1 MDSYSNRLSQSLR
14 DVLENRV
21 EELSRMLVTTKA
33 IDYADYSQRIG
44 HVQGLREAI
53 SVLSNVEQQLGRA
66 ENDAE
71 RAPMMTRRYEE

>member
-21 EELSRMLVTTKA
+21 EELSRKLVTTKA
-33 IDYADYSQRIG
+33 LDYADYSQRIG
-44 HVQGLREAI
+44 HVQGLRDAI
-53 SVLSNVEQQLGRA
+53 SELSEVEQQLGRA

-71 RAPMMTRRYEE
+71 RAPLMTRRYEE